1 MPKSHTASIGS
12 LVAIKEAHVISVDQ
26 CFIIV
31 EPTTTANQKSVIGV
45 VSALSETIGEEIL
58 SDALVKN
65 SIQEEVTEND
75 FTTTITTYTTVK
87 EEFQY
92 LVAMVESGEYVQVEV
107 NALGEG
113 AMLVCS
119 SGGNIEVGDYLVS
132 STVQGLAMK
141 QADDILRASTVGKA
155 MQSVDWSKETATTK
169 LIAVTYHAG

>member
-1 MPKSHTASIGS
+1 MI
-12 LVAIKEAHVISVDQ
+12 
-26 CFIIV
+26 
-31 EPTTTANQKSVIGV
+31 
-45 VSALSETIGEEIL
+45 
-58 SDALVKN
+58 KN

-87 EEFQY
+87 EEFQSF
-92 LVAMVESGEYVQVEV
+92 VAMVESGEYVQVEV

-113 AMLVCS
+113 AMLVCNA
-119 SGGNIEVGDYLVS
+119 GGNIEVGDYLVS
-132 STVQGLAMK
+132 STVQGVAMK